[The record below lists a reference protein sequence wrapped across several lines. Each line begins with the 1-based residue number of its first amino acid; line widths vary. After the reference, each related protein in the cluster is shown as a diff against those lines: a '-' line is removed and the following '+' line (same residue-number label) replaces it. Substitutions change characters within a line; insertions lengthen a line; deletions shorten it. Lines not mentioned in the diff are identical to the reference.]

1 MGRRNRSVNKFRNI
15 RTGTYAS
22 KKEAKRAAELRLL
35 EKAGVILEL
44 REQYKFEL
52 IPKQEGERAV
62 HYVADFVYY
71 DNEKKCSVV
80 EDVKGFRTRDY
91 IIKRKL
97 FQQKYGYRITEI

>member
-1 MGRRNRSVNKFRNI
+1 VNKFRNKK
-15 RTGTYAS
+15 TNGYAS
-22 KKEAKRAAELRLL
+22 KKEANRAAELKLL

-52 IPKQEGERAV
+52 IPKQEGERSV
-62 HYVADFVYY
+62 CYIADFVYY

-80 EDVKGFRTRDY
+80 EDVKGMKTRDY